1 VTLPALAERLREL
14 QTLWLATTRPD
25 GRPHVTPIWFVFVD
39 GRFWVCTTPTAA
51 KARHLAANPSVS
63 VALGTGAAPIVAEG
77 RAVLHRGGPFPP
89 AVVAA
94 FVEKFE
100 WDIDHDDE
108 GYTVLVEMPV
118 ARWLMGGA

>member
-1 VTLPALAERLREL
+1 
-14 QTLWLATTRPD
+14 
-25 GRPHVTPIWFVFVD
+25 
-39 GRFWVCTTPTAA
+39 
-51 KARHLAANPSVS
+51 
-63 VALGTGAAPIVAEG
+63 
-77 RAVLHRGGPFPP
+77 
-89 AVVAA
+89 VAA